1 MKIFFYSSLLFVSAF
16 LSCDKDDV
24 KPVNEDEVIT
34 TVKLTFTPQ
43 GGGETVVLTS
53 KDLDGFDGP
62 NLPSVS
68 QTGTFAKSKTYTTA
82 VAFLNELE
90 TPVEDITVEVQE
102 EAADHQVFY
111 QVTNTLPTFTYVLG
125 TGNVDANGKPI
136 GVNAQFITGA
146 TAASGNIVVTLR
158 HLPNK
163 SASGVSDGNITNAGG
178 STDASATFSNIQIQ

>member
-1 MKIFFYSSLLFVSAF
+1 MKIFFYSSLLFVSAI
-16 LSCDKDDV
+16 LSCDNDDV
-24 KPVNEDEVIT
+24 KPINEDEVIT

-43 GGGETVVLTS
+43 DGGETVVLTS

-62 NLPSVS
+62 NLPVVTQSGALV
-68 QTGTFAKSKTYTTA
+68 KNKTYTTA

-90 TPVEDITVEVQE
+90 SPAEDITAEVQE

-111 QVTNTLPTFTYVLG
+111 QVTSTLPSFTYLLG
-125 TGNVDANGKPI
+125 AGNVDVNGKPI

-146 TAASGNIVVTLR
+146 TAASGNIIVTLR